1 MGMSMVNVEL
11 NDCEIQCL
19 EDERKYLGPCHFPV
33 PRGSWQ
39 KPSSFLMIA
48 SIPHPCSPALLL
60 LSHQM
65 RLQTWGLAL
74 ALLNSWTICLNPLF
88 WKVFGFFYQR
98 YWLISKYYSK
108 YLGAEMIMFKES
120 QCHLS
125 INWSCDCHRAGKVCT
140 GLVYDRMC
148 VRGLKVSWDFPY
160 GKYRIFGPDLWGNF
174 HFPLLNSFP
183 LKIWSDSWNRG
194 SHPAAL
200 HSLMCLSQNIYWAS
214 AMCRY
219 GSPEKQN

>member
-19 EDERKYLGPCHFPV
+19 ENEHKYLGPCHFPV

-39 KPSSFLMIA
+39 KPSSFPMIS

-65 RLQTWGLAL
+65 LLQTWGLAL

-108 YLGAEMIMFKES
+108 HLGVEMIMFKES

-125 INWSCDCHRAGKVCT
+125 INWSYDCHRAGKICT
-140 GLVYDRMC
+140 GLAYDGMC
-148 VRGLKVSWDFPY
+148 VRIKSVLGLSVWKIQ
-160 GKYRIFGPDLWGNF
+160 KLWTRF
-174 HFPLLNSFP
+174 LQELSFP
-183 LKIWSDSWNRG
+183 PFKPLPPQNLISFLKSRQPSCSPPFIN
-194 SHPAAL
+194 
-200 HSLMCLSQNIYWAS
+200 AS
-214 AMCRY
+214 FT
-219 GSPEKQN
+219 